1 MDRSYNDFC
10 PYKDEHSRCCII
22 CNAFLFKKILGS
34 VIIIESAV
42 VTLDSKVLLNI
53 KEASDLFG
61 IGQHRLRKIIGEDYG
76 NKYHLM
82 LGRTIKIKRKQFEE
96 FIDSVEQI

>member
-1 MDRSYNDFC
+1 MDNTAKAI
-10 PYKDEHSRCCII
+10 PLET
-22 CNAFLFKKILGS
+22 KI
-34 VIIIESAV
+34 
-42 VTLDSKVLLNI
+42 LLNI

-61 IGQHRLRKIIGEDYG
+61 IGQHRLREIVREDYG

-96 FIDSVEQI
+96 FMNQVEQI

>member
-1 MDRSYNDFC
+1 MLHYR
-10 PYKDEHSRCCII
+10 
-22 CNAFLFKKILGS
+22 NAFYFTKIFRS
-34 VIIIESAV
+34 VIFIESEV

-61 IGQHRLRKIIGEDYG
+61 TGQHRLREIVREDYG

-96 FIDSVEQI
+96 FINNVEQI